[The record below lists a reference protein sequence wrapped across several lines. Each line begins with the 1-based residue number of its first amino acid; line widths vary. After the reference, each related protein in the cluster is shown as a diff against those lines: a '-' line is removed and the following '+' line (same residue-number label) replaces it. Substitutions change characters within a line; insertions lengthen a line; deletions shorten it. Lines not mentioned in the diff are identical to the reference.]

1 MLTKESLQTLKKQ
14 GLTNA
19 EIAKMYTN
27 KKTGRPVSREWVRRL
42 CDMWKI
48 GTVCKCGGVLLGNQR
63 RCDKC
68 RKEAKR
74 ALYERVREEHREPRD
89 FSNRG
94 VVDEAMSVFE
104 EAGLDVEYNVLGA
117 NGSAELLVEGR
128 QVKCNR
134 LIPVSKGHQTRVRP
148 IEGTEFFYLSDG
160 ETWFLIPAVEIK
172 KQHNYIGESNPLRK
186 WADDKYKEK
195 VMEMLRG

>member
-1 MLTKESLQTLKKQ
+1 LLTKEVLQTLKKQ

-19 EIAKMYTN
+19 EIAKRYTN
-27 KKTGRPVSREWVRRL
+27 QKTGKPLSREWVRRL
-42 CDMWKI
+42 CAMWKI
-48 GTVCKCGGVLLGNQR
+48 GTVCKCGGQLIGNQR

-68 RKEAKR
+68 RKEAKK

-94 VVDEAMSVFE
+94 VVDEAMAVFE
-104 EAGLDVEYNVLGA
+104 DEGLDVEYNVLGA

-148 IEGTEFFYLSDG
+148 IEGTDLFYLSDG
-160 ETWFLIPAVEIK
+160 EMWFLIPAVKIK
-172 KQHNYIGESNPLRK
+172 KQHNYIGASNPLRK
-186 WADDKYKEK
+186 WAEDKYKGI

>member
-1 MLTKESLQTLKKQ
+1 MLTKESLQVLKQQ
-14 GLTNA
+14 GRTNA
-19 EIAKMYTN
+19 EIANMYTN
-27 KKTGRPVSREWVRRL
+27 QKTGKPLSREWVRRL
-42 CDMWKI
+42 CAMWKI
-48 GTVCKCGGVLLGNQR
+48 GTVCKCGGQLIGNQR

-68 RKEAKR
+68 RKEAKK

-94 VVDEAMSVFE
+94 VVDEAMAVFE
-104 EAGLDVEYNVLGA
+104 DEGLDVEYNVLGA

-148 IEGTEFFYLSDG
+148 IEGTDLFYLSDG
-160 ETWFLIPAVEIK
+160 EMWFLIPAVKIK
-172 KQHNYIGESNPLRK
+172 KQHNYIGASNPLRK
-186 WADDKYKEK
+186 WAEDKYKGI

>member
-1 MLTKESLQTLKKQ
+1 MLTKEVLQTLKKQ
-14 GLTNA
+14 GRSNA
-19 EIAKMYTN
+19 EIADMYTN
-27 KKTGRPVSREWVRRL
+27 AKTGNPLSREWVRRL
-42 CDMWKI
+42 CDKW
-48 GTVCKCGGVLLGNQR
+48 GVGSVCKCGGELVGSQR

-68 RKEAKR
+68 RQDAKK
-74 ALYERVREEHREPRD
+74 ALYERVKEEHRQPRD

-94 VVDEAMSVFE
+94 VVDEAMAVFE
-104 EAGLDVEYNVLGA
+104 EEGLDVEYNVLGA

-148 IEGTEFFYLSDG
+148 IEGADLFYLSDG
-160 ETWFLIPAVEIK
+160 ETWFLIPAVEIQ
-172 KQHNYIGESNPLRK
+172 KQYNYIGESNPLRK
-186 WADDKYKEK
+186 WADDKYKGI